1 MLSSKGI
8 DAGRENIMRGPKP
21 TKLILAVEHV
31 EILQKHL
38 QTGKT
43 ERRVADRA
51 RILLLSAEG
60 LNPCVVAE
68 RTGHDR
74 TTVWRVCQRY
84 KERGLNALQDGP
96 RGGNRTRFSPSAG
109 RPNGRPGL
117 QPSQDVGALAA
128 AMDLS
133 HASGPDR

>member
-1 MLSSKGI
+1 
-8 DAGRENIMRGPKP
+8 MRGPKP
-21 TKLILAVEHV
+21 TQMVLAVEHI

-84 KERGLNALQDGP
+84 RERGLGALQDGP
-96 RGGNRTRFSPSAG
+96 RGGNRTRFSPSAS
-109 RPNGRPGL
+109 RADR
-117 QPSQDVGALAA
+117 GAGVQSA
-128 AMDLS
+128 
-133 HASGPDR
+133 

>member
-1 MLSSKGI
+1 
-8 DAGRENIMRGPKP
+8 MRGPKP
-21 TKLILAVEHV
+21 EKVVLAVEHV

-84 KERGLNALQDGP
+84 RERGLDALQDRP
-96 RGGNRTRFSPSAG
+96 RGGNRTRFSPSASRADRG
-109 RPNGRPGL
+109 
-117 QPSQDVGALAA
+117 VGVRFA
-128 AMDLS
+128 
-133 HASGPDR
+133 